1 MTRHFLLLL
10 KPSTS
15 RWPIAPFAKRYIQY
29 IDTTKRCCTWYDL
42 FLECHRNLLY
52 LLRSVAACMRL
63 CVSMILRVFPQD
75 RVFSPDDALDFLERL
90 GCSSL
95 QHSIPL
101 PESSI
106 SFASLAV
113 QNSQSCNCQ
122 NLSSLNSVAVPQI
135 QTASSQSWSAVWVL
149 LRHCKKTLC
158 IQNQVA
164 WGWRSTVSQFL
175 RLGLSPL

>member
-1 MTRHFLLLL
+1 MANCPVRQAVYTVY
-10 KPSTS
+10 
-15 RWPIAPFAKRYIQY
+15 RYNQ
-29 IDTTKRCCTWYDL
+29 T
-42 FLECHRNLLY
+42 LLY
-52 LLRSVAACMRL
+52 LIRPVLGVSSKPFVPSSL
-63 CVSMILRVFPQD
+63 CGCLYALVCFDDTPSFPQD

-175 RLGLSPL
+175 RLIILIVFNHES